1 MDGSGLGLT
10 LMNLKLSWYL
20 QKVIS
25 IMLCTALMNN
35 EFPDFT
41 STRMFAASLW
51 MSYSFQ
57 TPLQDKQK

>member
-35 EFPDFT
+35 EFP
-41 STRMFAASLW
+41 
-51 MSYSFQ
+51 
-57 TPLQDKQK
+57 